1 MPAVPHRPS
10 PLRAA
15 LVSALLALPGCAP
28 SPDVVS
34 PPNAERPTDNWHALA
49 TEDDRGRLRRWRN
62 SWVTAIAQ
70 ARAGGHGG
78 EIDREGPLLD
88 PDAALP
94 GARPPPGAYACR
106 TIKVGAASAGL
117 PDYNVTAAFTCR
129 IENIA
134 GRLHFTRL
142 DGGQRPIGILLP
154 DNDRRLVFLGTL
166 QLGDETAAIRYRR
179 DTERDMAGFVERVGE
194 RRWRIAFPAPHFE
207 SLLDVIELV
216 PR

>member
-15 LVSALLALPGCAP
+15 LAFALAALPGCTATTEVVAP
-28 SPDVVS
+28 PS
-34 PPNAERPTDNWHALA
+34 AERPTDNWRALA
-49 TEDDRGRLRRWRN
+49 TEDDRGRLQRWRT
-62 SWVTAIAQ
+62 SWERAIAQ

-88 PDAALP
+88 PDAGLA
-94 GARPPPGAYACR
+94 GAAPPPGDYACR

-117 PDYNVTAAFTCR
+117 PDFSVTPAFTCR
-129 IENIA
+129 IQSSG

-142 DGGQRPIGILLP
+142 DGPQRPVGILLP

-166 QLGDETAAIRYRR
+166 QLGDESDAIRYRR
-179 DTERDMAGFVERVGE
+179 DTERDLAGLVERVGPD
-194 RRWRIAFPAPHFE
+194 RWRIGFPAPHFE
-207 SLLDVIELV
+207 SLLEIIELV
-216 PR
+216 PA